1 MGASPRGFCVSRI
14 FSRAAKLA
22 NRGLVPYKGGVAIAG
37 NGMSSMQR
45 ILNGG
50 VAVLALVSAALAAV
64 PAKAQ
69 EEFPFGFVMTLD
81 AARMPGSK
89 RIPSIDVGDNGEV
102 ILELWCDGG
111 KGQFSVAGNTI
122 VFVPGALENRTC
134 TPDRAQADKDLLAA
148 LGDMTSWRRQ
158 GDQVTFIGSKQL
170 RFVINSN

>member
-1 MGASPRGFCVSRI
+1 M
-14 FSRAAKLA
+14 
-22 NRGLVPYKGGVAIAG
+22 
-37 NGMSSMQR
+37 MSMKR
-45 ILNGG
+45 TLNGG
-50 VAVLALVSAALAAV
+50 MAALMLSVAALVAA
-64 PAKAQ
+64 PAQAQ

-89 RIPSIDVGDNGEV
+89 RIPSIEIGDNGEV

-122 VFVPGALENRTC
+122 VFVPGAMENRIC
-134 TPDRAQADKDLLAA
+134 TPERAQADKDLLAA

-158 GDQVTFIGSKQL
+158 GDQVTFIGSKSL

>member
-1 MGASPRGFCVSRI
+1 
-14 FSRAAKLA
+14 
-22 NRGLVPYKGGVAIAG
+22 
-37 NGMSSMQR
+37 MSMKR

-50 VAVLALVSAALAAV
+50 IAALAMVAPAVVAV
-64 PAKAQ
+64 PAEAQ

-89 RIPSIDVGDNGEV
+89 RIPSIEVGDNGEV

-122 VFVPGALENRTC
+122 VFVPGAMENRSC
-134 TPDRAQADKDLLAA
+134 APERAQADKDLLAA

-158 GDQVTFIGSKQL
+158 GDQVTFIGSKSL